1 MPLEGRI
8 SVDVG
13 FTDTSDAG
21 GAQSLKRISL
31 IESTGVSTG
40 KVAIITGTAGTAQ
53 TTVANTSSLTYRNA
67 AGSIVTFSEVR
78 RVAFAYSGAVVRNL
92 TETNDN
98 AFLLQ
103 SGGNRVAMSDVE
115 LPSISLQLG
124 TSIGTGTYTIVI
136 YGT

>member
-8 SVDVG
+8 SIDVG

-31 IESTGVSTG
+31 IDSSAYTTGN
-40 KVAIITGTAGTAQ
+40 VAIVTGTAGTAQ
-53 TTVANTSSLTYRNA
+53 TTVVNTSSLSYRNA
-67 AGSIVTFSEVR
+67 AGSIVTFNQVR
-78 RVAFAYSGAVVRNL
+78 RVAFAYSGSVGRVL

-98 AFLLQ
+98 SFAMI
-103 SGGNRVAMSDVE
+103 SGENRVAMSDVV
-115 LPSISLQLG
+115 LPSVSLQLG
-124 TSIGTGTYTIVI
+124 PSLGTGTYTIVI